1 MGVGV
6 AGSQPQQGAAC
17 LGLPRRREVR
27 ASIRTQ
33 DLTGG
38 RLLQGCGRDSALRV
52 PVLQEVLG
60 SAPCPSQT
68 SPITVLLGF
77 PMDVG

>member
-38 RLLQGCGRDSALRV
+38 GFCKGVDETQHSEFQCCKKSWALHRAPPKHPPLQFCLV
-52 PVLQEVLG
+52 FLW
-60 SAPCPSQT
+60 T
-68 SPITVLLGF
+68 
-77 PMDVG
+77 